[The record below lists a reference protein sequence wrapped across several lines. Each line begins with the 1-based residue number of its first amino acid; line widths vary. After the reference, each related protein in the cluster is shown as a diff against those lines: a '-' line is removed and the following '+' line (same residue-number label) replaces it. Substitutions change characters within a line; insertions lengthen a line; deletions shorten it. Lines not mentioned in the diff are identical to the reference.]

1 MLNVLLIIFN
11 IYVYIFA
18 GGYQYVVGW
27 GEGGFD
33 YKTSIRL
40 LITRLVDVVGGGE
53 DCGGVYILSKRIL
66 SLLTRTEQILPGETQ
81 FILYTIGKGH
91 LKICV

>member
-1 MLNVLLIIFN
+1 MWL
-11 IYVYIFA
+11 
-18 GGYQYVVGW
+18 GG
-27 GEGGFD
+27 ERGGFD

-40 LITRLVDVVGGGE
+40 LITRLVDVVGGRTV
-53 DCGGVYILSKRIL
+53 GGVYILSKRIL